1 MSFPLISHCPPFRYP
16 SLIYVYVHMNIDWLN
31 QKNISKSKN
40 KQASHSAYGVQKV
53 YTRICVS
60 AKVIRIYVSKNVSLL
75 QNILI
80 THTCK
85 NKIKQSHFA
94 LYDHQCIISKEY
106 MHINVNM
113 RSPISCK
120 KVLISPHVRIDI
132 VASYIRIYA

>member
-1 MSFPLISHCPPFRYP
+1 
-16 SLIYVYVHMNIDWLN
+16 MNIDWLN

-60 AKVIRIYVSKNVSLL
+60 AKFIRIYVFKNV

-80 THTCK
+80 TRTCK

-113 RSPISCK
+113 RSNLLQKGANLHMC
-120 KVLISPHVRIDI
+120 
-132 VASYIRIYA
+132 A